1 MLDVLM
7 KFGAHRIDYLE
18 SSAAGVSDGAAF
30 YLRAESPADELYN
43 REAKHQLYQGLALI
57 AESVGLHKLVGVYI
71 DVNSLENI
79 DRPAYQRLK
88 MDLLDGLFRKVFVV
102 NSNALLGN
110 PVADADVF
118 DLYWSAGGF
127 EMITL
132 ENGRVEPLIF
142 GSGSLAA

>member
-30 YLRAESPADELYN
+30 YLRADSPAEEQYN

-57 AESVGLHKLVGVYI
+57 AASIGLHKLVGVYI
-71 DVNSLENI
+71 DVNDLENI
-79 DRPAYQRLK
+79 NRPAYQRLK
-88 MDLLDGLFRKVFVV
+88 MDLLDGMFRKVFVV
-102 NSNALLGN
+102 NTNALLGH
-110 PVADADVF
+110 PAADADIR

-132 ENGRVEPLIF
+132 ENGRVEPLAI
-142 GSGSLAA
+142 GCGSLAA